1 MSRKESIN
9 QRIIVTFISVT
20 SIVLIFLG
28 SIMTILFNKNYHSTK
43 LSNLEKQMGII
54 ENSINNYL
62 NQQDGSYSQLKE
74 IIKMACISTNTEAI
88 ITDRLGYV
96 YLVNGEDYQ
105 DLMYSKIKLNTENSK
120 VTLEE
125 EFKKEVFKVNNASI
139 KGYVKAIY
147 EDGEIDGYMIMVM
160 QNESE
165 RNFNMFIIW
174 ITVIIE
180 IIISAIVIK
189 IVTNQIIIRPIDNIN
204 NVAKRLAKGEVEK
217 RVVVNCNNEIGE
229 LAESFN
235 MMAECLEKSDTKRR
249 EFISNVSHELRSPIT
264 SIKGFIGGIL
274 DGVIPRDRENY
285 YLKIVY
291 DEVDRL
297 ARLVN
302 DLLDM
307 SAMESGKFNLA
318 ITEFDINQVIS
329 LCILNLEHK
338 IQEKGLNVKAT
349 FHNNRAYV
357 LGDRDRIIQVVTN
370 IIENSIKYSND
381 DGEIKIDVYSK
392 GEKIYVDI
400 FNSGEC
406 IEEKELNKIWDRF
419 YKSDKS
425 RTNKLST
432 GLGLPI
438 VRSILSQHNE
448 DIWVKNIEGKGVSFI
463 FTLKKSH

>member
-105 DLMYSKIKLNTENSK
+105 NLMYSKIKLNTESLSSNI
-120 VTLEE
+120 
-125 EFKKEVFKVNNASI
+125 EFKKEVFKTDNASI

>member
-1 MSRKESIN
+1 MSKKDSIN
-9 QRIIVTFISVT
+9 RRIMVIFISIT
-20 SIVLIFLG
+20 SIVLISFG
-28 SIMTILFNKNYHSTK
+28 SIITVLFNKNYHSTK
-43 LSNLEKQMGII
+43 LSNLEKQMDII
-54 ENSINNYL
+54 ETSINNYL
-62 NQQDGSYSQLKE
+62 NQQDGSYQQLKQ
-74 IIKMACISTNTEAI
+74 IIKMACISTNSEAI

-96 YLVNGEDYQ
+96 YLVNGEDYEN
-105 DLMYSKIKLNTENSK
+105 LLYSKIELDTESLSSNI
-120 VTLEE
+120 
-125 EFKKEVFKVNNASI
+125 EFKKDVYKINNTSI

-147 EDGEIDGYMIMVM
+147 EDDEIDGYMIMVT

-174 ITVIIE
+174 MAVIIE
-180 IIISAIVIK
+180 IIISAILIK
-189 IVTNQIIIRPIDNIN
+189 IVTKKIIIKPIDDIN
-204 NVAKRLAKGEVEK
+204 NAAKRLAKGEVEK

-235 MMAECLEKSDTKRR
+235 MMAESLEKSDTKRR

-291 DEVDRL
+291 DEIDRL

-302 DLLDM
+302 DLLDI

-338 IQEKGLNVKAT
+338 IKEKGLNVKAT
-349 FHNNRAYV
+349 FHDKRAYV

-370 IIENSIKYSND
+370 IIENAIKYSND
-381 DGEIKIDVYSK
+381 DGEIKIDAYSK

-400 FNSGEC
+400 FNSGKC

>member
-105 DLMYSKIKLNTENSK
+105 NLMYSKIKLNTESLSSNI
-120 VTLEE
+120 
-125 EFKKEVFKVNNASI
+125 EFKKEVFKVDNVSI

-217 RVVVNCNNEIGE
+217 RVVVKCNNEIGE

>member
-105 DLMYSKIKLNTENSK
+105 NLMYSKIKLNTESLSSNI
-120 VTLEE
+120 
-125 EFKKEVFKVNNASI
+125 EFKKEVFKVDNASI

-235 MMAECLEKSDTKRR
+235 MMAESLEKSDTKRR

-291 DEVDRL
+291 DEIDRL

-302 DLLDM
+302 DLLDI

>member
-54 ENSINNYL
+54 GNSINNYL

-105 DLMYSKIKLNTENSK
+105 NLMYSKIKLNTESLSSNI
-120 VTLEE
+120 
-125 EFKKEVFKVNNASI
+125 EFKKEVFKVDNASI

-189 IVTNQIIIRPIDNIN
+189 IVTKQIIIRPIDDIN

-291 DEVDRL
+291 DEIDRL

-349 FHNNRAYV
+349 FYNNRAYV

>member
-28 SIMTILFNKNYHSTK
+28 SIITILFNKNYHSTK

-54 ENSINNYL
+54 GNSINNYL

-105 DLMYSKIKLNTENSK
+105 DLMYSKIKLNTESLSSNI
-120 VTLEE
+120 
-125 EFKKEVFKVNNASI
+125 EFKKEVFKTDNASI

-189 IVTNQIIIRPIDNIN
+189 IVTKQIIIRPIDDIN

-235 MMAECLEKSDTKRR
+235 MMAESLEKSDTKRR

-392 GEKIYVDI
+392 GEKVYVDI

>member
-105 DLMYSKIKLNTENSK
+105 NLMYSKIKLNTESLSSNI
-120 VTLEE
+120 
-125 EFKKEVFKVNNASI
+125 EFKKEVFKVDNVSI

-392 GEKIYVDI
+392 GEKVYVDI

>member
-105 DLMYSKIKLNTENSK
+105 NLMYSKIKLNTESLSSNI
-120 VTLEE
+120 
-125 EFKKEVFKVNNASI
+125 EFKKEVFKVDNASI

-235 MMAECLEKSDTKRR
+235 IMAECLEKSDTKRR

-349 FHNNRAYV
+349 FYNNRAYV

-392 GEKIYVDI
+392 GEKVYVDI

>member
-28 SIMTILFNKNYHSTK
+28 SIITILFNKNYHSTK

-105 DLMYSKIKLNTENSK
+105 DLMYSKIKLNTESLSSNI
-120 VTLEE
+120 
-125 EFKKEVFKVNNASI
+125 EFKKEVFKVDNVSI

-235 MMAECLEKSDTKRR
+235 IMAECLEKSDTKRR

-349 FHNNRAYV
+349 FYNNRAYV

-392 GEKIYVDI
+392 GEKVYVDI

>member
-28 SIMTILFNKNYHSTK
+28 LIMTILFNKNYHSTK

-105 DLMYSKIKLNTENSK
+105 DLMYSKIKLNTESLSSNI
-120 VTLEE
+120 

-291 DEVDRL
+291 DEIDRL

>member
-105 DLMYSKIKLNTENSK
+105 NLMYSKIKLNTESLSSNI
-120 VTLEE
+120 
-125 EFKKEVFKVNNASI
+125 EFKKEVFKVDNASI

-189 IVTNQIIIRPIDNIN
+189 IVTNQIIISPINNIN

>member
-105 DLMYSKIKLNTENSK
+105 NLMYSKIKLNTESLSSNI
-120 VTLEE
+120 
-125 EFKKEVFKVNNASI
+125 EFKKEVFKVDNASI

-463 FTLKKSH
+463 FTLKKTH

>member
-105 DLMYSKIKLNTENSK
+105 NLMYSKIKLNTESLSSNI
-120 VTLEE
+120 
-125 EFKKEVFKVNNASI
+125 EFKKEVFKVDNASI

-204 NVAKRLAKGEVEK
+204 NVSKRLAKGEVEK

-392 GEKIYVDI
+392 GEKVYVDI

>member
-9 QRIIVTFISVT
+9 QKIIVTFISVT

-28 SIMTILFNKNYHSTK
+28 SIITILFNKNYHSTK

-105 DLMYSKIKLNTENSK
+105 NLMYRKIKLNTESLSSNI
-120 VTLEE
+120 
-125 EFKKEVFKVNNASI
+125 EFKKEVFKVDNVSI

-204 NVAKRLAKGEVEK
+204 NVSKRLAKGEVEK

-235 MMAECLEKSDTKRR
+235 IMAECLEKSDTKRR

-392 GEKIYVDI
+392 GEKVYVDI

>member
-62 NQQDGSYSQLKE
+62 NQQDGSYNQLKE

-105 DLMYSKIKLNTENSK
+105 NLMYSKIKLNTESLSSNI
-120 VTLEE
+120 
-125 EFKKEVFKVNNASI
+125 EFKKEVFKVDNASI

>member
-43 LSNLEKQMGII
+43 LSNLEKQMVII

-105 DLMYSKIKLNTENSK
+105 NLMYSKIKLNTESLSSNI
-120 VTLEE
+120 
-125 EFKKEVFKVNNASI
+125 EFKKEVFKVDNVSI

-235 MMAECLEKSDTKRR
+235 IMAECLEKSDTKRR

-392 GEKIYVDI
+392 GEKVYVDI

>member
-105 DLMYSKIKLNTENSK
+105 NLMYSKIKLNTESLSSNI
-120 VTLEE
+120 
-125 EFKKEVFKVNNASI
+125 EFKKEVFKVDNASI

-291 DEVDRL
+291 DEIDRL

>member
-1 MSRKESIN
+1 
-9 QRIIVTFISVT
+9 
-20 SIVLIFLG
+20 
-28 SIMTILFNKNYHSTK
+28 
-43 LSNLEKQMGII
+43 
-54 ENSINNYL
+54 
-62 NQQDGSYSQLKE
+62 
-74 IIKMACISTNTEAI
+74 MACISTNTEAI

-105 DLMYSKIKLNTENSK
+105 NLMYSKIKLNTESLSSNI
-120 VTLEE
+120 
-125 EFKKEVFKVNNASI
+125 EFKKEVFKADNASI

-349 FHNNRAYV
+349 FYNNRAYV

>member
-105 DLMYSKIKLNTENSK
+105 NLMYRKIKLNTESLSSNI
-120 VTLEE
+120 
-125 EFKKEVFKVNNASI
+125 EFKKEVFKVDNASI

>member
-28 SIMTILFNKNYHSTK
+28 SIITILFNKNYHSTK

-54 ENSINNYL
+54 GNSINNYL

-105 DLMYSKIKLNTENSK
+105 DLMYSKIKLNTESLSSNI
-120 VTLEE
+120 
-125 EFKKEVFKVNNASI
+125 EFKKEVFKTDNASI

-189 IVTNQIIIRPIDNIN
+189 IVTKQIIIRPIDDIN

-235 MMAECLEKSDTKRR
+235 MMAESLEKSDTKRS

-291 DEVDRL
+291 DEIDRL

>member
-105 DLMYSKIKLNTENSK
+105 NLMYRKIKLNTESLSSNI
-120 VTLEE
+120 
-125 EFKKEVFKVNNASI
+125 EFKKEVFKVDNASI
-139 KGYVKAIY
+139 NGYVKAIY

-235 MMAECLEKSDTKRR
+235 IMAECLEKSDTKRR

-392 GEKIYVDI
+392 GEKVYVDI

>member
-28 SIMTILFNKNYHSTK
+28 SIITILFNKNYHSTK

-105 DLMYSKIKLNTENSK
+105 NLMYSKIKLNTESLSSNI
-120 VTLEE
+120 
-125 EFKKEVFKVNNASI
+125 EFKKEVFKVDNASI

-235 MMAECLEKSDTKRR
+235 IMAECLEKSDTKRR

-349 FHNNRAYV
+349 FYNNRAYV

>member
-54 ENSINNYL
+54 GNSINNYL

-105 DLMYSKIKLNTENSK
+105 DLMYSKIKLNTESLSSNI
-120 VTLEE
+120 
-125 EFKKEVFKVNNASI
+125 EFKKEVFKVDNVSI

-406 IEEKELNKIWDRF
+406 IEEKELNKIWDIF

>member
-105 DLMYSKIKLNTENSK
+105 NLMYSKIKLNTESLSSNI
-120 VTLEE
+120 
-125 EFKKEVFKVNNASI
+125 EFKKEVFKVDNASI

-147 EDGEIDGYMIMVM
+147 EDGEIDGYMIMLM

-291 DEVDRL
+291 DEIDRL

-349 FHNNRAYV
+349 FYNNRAYV

>member
-105 DLMYSKIKLNTENSK
+105 NLMYSKIKLNTESLSSNI
-120 VTLEE
+120 
-125 EFKKEVFKVNNASI
+125 EFKKEVFKVDNASI

-370 IIENSIKYSND
+370 IIENAIKYSND

>member
-105 DLMYSKIKLNTENSK
+105 DLMYSKIKLNTESLSSNI
-120 VTLEE
+120 
-125 EFKKEVFKVNNASI
+125 EFKKEVFKVDNASI

-160 QNESE
+160 QNQSE

-438 VRSILSQHNE
+438 VRSILSQHTE

>member
-105 DLMYSKIKLNTENSK
+105 NLMYSKIKLNTESLSSNI
-120 VTLEE
+120 
-125 EFKKEVFKVNNASI
+125 EFKKEVFKVDNASI

-406 IEEKELNKIWDRF
+406 IEEK
-419 YKSDKS
+419 
-425 RTNKLST
+425 
-432 GLGLPI
+432 
-438 VRSILSQHNE
+438 
-448 DIWVKNIEGKGVSFI
+448 
-463 FTLKKSH
+463 

>member
-105 DLMYSKIKLNTENSK
+105 DLMYSNIKLNTESLSSNI
-120 VTLEE
+120 

>member
-28 SIMTILFNKNYHSTK
+28 SIITILFNKNYHSTK

-105 DLMYSKIKLNTENSK
+105 NLMYRKIKLNTESLSSNI
-120 VTLEE
+120 
-125 EFKKEVFKVNNASI
+125 EFKKEVFKVDNVSI

-204 NVAKRLAKGEVEK
+204 NVSKRLAKGEVEK

-235 MMAECLEKSDTKRR
+235 IMAECLEKSDTKRR

-392 GEKIYVDI
+392 GEKVYVDI

>member
-105 DLMYSKIKLNTENSK
+105 DLMYSKIKLNTESLSSNI
-120 VTLEE
+120 
-125 EFKKEVFKVNNASI
+125 EFKKEVFKTDNASI

-189 IVTNQIIIRPIDNIN
+189 IVTKQIIIRPIDDIN

-235 MMAECLEKSDTKRR
+235 MMAESLEKSDTKRR

-291 DEVDRL
+291 DEIDRL

>member
-105 DLMYSKIKLNTENSK
+105 NLMYSKIKLNTESLSSNI
-120 VTLEE
+120 
-125 EFKKEVFKVNNASI
+125 EFKKEVFKVDNASI

-235 MMAECLEKSDTKRR
+235 IMAECLEKSDTKRR

-392 GEKIYVDI
+392 GEKVYVDI

>member
-74 IIKMACISTNTEAI
+74 IIKMACISTNTEVI

-105 DLMYSKIKLNTENSK
+105 DLMYSKIKLNTESLSSNI
-120 VTLEE
+120 
-125 EFKKEVFKVNNASI
+125 EFKKEVFKVDNASI

-147 EDGEIDGYMIMVM
+147 EDGEIDGYMIMLM

-189 IVTNQIIIRPIDNIN
+189 IVTNQIIIRPINNIN

-291 DEVDRL
+291 DEIDRL

-349 FHNNRAYV
+349 FYNNGAYV

>member
-74 IIKMACISTNTEAI
+74 IIKMACISTNTEAL

-105 DLMYSKIKLNTENSK
+105 DLMYSKIKLNTESLSSNI
-120 VTLEE
+120 

>member
-105 DLMYSKIKLNTENSK
+105 NLMYSKIKLNTESLSSNI
-120 VTLEE
+120 
-125 EFKKEVFKVNNASI
+125 EFKKEVFKVDNASI

-381 DGEIKIDVYSK
+381 DGELKIDVYSK

>member
-105 DLMYSKIKLNTENSK
+105 NLMYSKIKLNTESLSSNI
-120 VTLEE
+120 
-125 EFKKEVFKVNNASI
+125 EFKKEVFKVDNASI

-235 MMAECLEKSDTKRR
+235 IMAECLEKSDTKRR

-291 DEVDRL
+291 DEIDRL

-349 FHNNRAYV
+349 FYNNRAYV

>member
-28 SIMTILFNKNYHSTK
+28 SIITILFNKNYHSTK
-43 LSNLEKQMGII
+43 LSNLEKQMVII

-105 DLMYSKIKLNTENSK
+105 DLMYSKIKLNTESLSSNI
-120 VTLEE
+120 
-125 EFKKEVFKVNNASI
+125 EFKKEVFKVDNVSI

-235 MMAECLEKSDTKRR
+235 IMAECLEKSDTKRR

-392 GEKIYVDI
+392 GEKVYVDI